1 MYTDFSNDNVRNS
14 SNEEIT
20 AVLEKKKIA
29 FNKPD
34 WFLHK
39 HIRRL
44 IQINPTYP

>member
-20 AVLEKKKIA
+20 VVLEKKKIA

-34 WFLHK
+34 CFLHK